1 MGRTS
6 DLHAGQWNTPSG
18 SLRISGWPH
27 SQGWA
32 PRASGN
38 PTMSR
43 RISSAEPS
51 RGKAQEP
58 HRVKLGPKETISPDS
73 QNGQRMKCCLDAVRN
88 GTLIAVSFVGRRSV
102 AGMLSCGFVPL
113 EMEDHREDEAH
124 PATGHPVSRDLQRP
138 LDVRGSNLHPA
149 AEASLA
155 DLDGHAYHFGAP
167 LFFASPLQ
175 LPERATT
182 PGAGS
187 FYQERYR
194 EIGWSGIGRKE
205 DQGEEIHRR
214 SERRHKITQRG
225 FRFPSVVSLCRG
237 RLEPDQPP

>member
-1 MGRTS
+1 MGSIGRTS

-18 SLRISGWPH
+18 SLRISEWP
-27 SQGWA
+27 

-43 RISSAEPS
+43 RFSSAEPS
-51 RGKAQEP
+51 SGKAQEP
-58 HRVKLGPKETISPDS
+58 H
-73 QNGQRMKCCLDAVRN
+73 
-88 GTLIAVSFVGRRSV
+88 
-102 AGMLSCGFVPL
+102 
-113 EMEDHREDEAH
+113 
-124 PATGHPVSRDLQRP
+124 PAAGHPVSRDLRRP

-155 DLDGHAYHFGAP
+155 DLDGHAYHFGAH